1 MKKRLLSL
9 FLCMVML
16 LGLLPSDIGLSMS
29 TQAAGSSAQA
39 NYAADI
45 GKTATFSAYAP
56 SHIPITDNPTTVTNI
71 WGTDCEFLSLSSVP
85 DDLLMVIT
93 NYYLGADGNL
103 WYKVKAA
110 DGHTLPEKLL
120 NHPWVYQDNVNAPTS
135 ASLIIHENG
144 GSYRPNYGA
153 AIGNTARVDLNT
165 TWNFLV
171 FDDPSAFDY
180 DADWNDENN
189 WLYHDPEDGILDIET
204 DHLFVIRDYYYDEE
218 TTALWY
224 RVDAAPGYTLP
235 ERMQEATWVF
245 QNYTEIYQEDDWQM
259 LSPDQL
265 IIDDG
270 GRNFVFDAE
279 GNAVTNAEI
288 ALYDTLNLTCQSTL
302 TGSVAYQWQIRVD
315 DEWVNIVGRRNATIP
330 ADYSLFAN
338 AMDANKQAQL
348 RCVSKSGSK
357 TVEGEPITVT
367 VDTDFDYDNY
377 VPETPDEPDEPA
389 EPKMVKSTRSGSVQP
404 RADGDTNV
412 CYVTV
417 QYLFENGTQAA
428 NSYVAQ
434 VPIGVEQ
441 TVTAIFP
448 YVQGYL
454 PYYEDVQK
462 DSETFT
468 AIFTENEVY
477 TVIYKPTMVDYTVDI
492 YFQNIVNDDYS
503 FYDSRTY
510 QGLTGEKVPL
520 DTKQFDGM
528 RELLHETP
536 TIAAD
541 GTTHIEVYY
550 DRIYF
555 MTRVYLAGGYGIY
568 SVYARYGADLQS
580 HLTAPERPG
589 YSFVGWDEY
598 DVDSDDDGVPD
609 TGGDG
614 IAGPVYATVPAKN
627 LAYVAVWVE
636 NPTALVNIIFWGENP
651 NDEGYSYLS
660 TESLQVKPGIELT
673 YALSGQY
680 VCGLSAHTH
689 GNGCV
694 IKCGIEAHTHSA
706 ACYVFDCDQSHTHT
720 DACYG
725 NCPYINH
732 IHEWAC
738 YSTQTAQLATNQT
751 GNIKTAFDNLRNRVS
766 SPINGTIY
774 RARRNS
780 TNNTNYNFFYVNNT
794 WYYLGT
800 GNTYRGVSYTGT
812 IGTPTYTDPTS
823 KTANTSCSH
832 THDEECTDCGLSH
845 THTDYTGSC
854 YSLTCTKEEHD
865 HVGSCYTQCLEHT
878 HTNACAYPTFEGY
891 DASLWTLV
899 QSDTVTVERDGSTVL
914 NVYFDRTTFTL
925 RFLYNSNVVATIT
938 DKWGASISD
947 EFSKEPFSTTH
958 KGYPWTCTDTK
969 KYSYALQTLDVMPQF
984 NADFNRNNR
993 STSTEKIITYYIQKP
1008 GTTVS
1013 ENQWPTN
1020 STNFTELKKVSTYFN
1035 YATYA
1040 EEYHEMVGYKRY
1052 SKSVSGFTY
1061 NGSDRKNFTN
1071 NKLDLYYMLE
1081 SYTLDFYS
1089 GNSLVRTE
1097 STDYTQPLNIYADYT
1112 NPPLPDNVEEGSH
1125 DFAGWYLNPECTRA
1139 ADLATMTMP
1148 ASNLALYAKW
1158 VPNYHDVRIVLEK
1171 KADGVYGP
1179 EDSVLEVDGAKVE
1192 KLSIL
1197 HGTIVFSGN
1206 DNKTPPTP
1214 DNGQYKFLG
1223 WFYEDD
1229 GVELMWD
1236 FEHHPVVKDT
1246 IIYAKWSS
1254 EVLVPYTI
1262 YYQDKDGNNVAA
1274 PTTSSSLAGHSLTVD
1289 AKVATELYPEY
1300 REGYFPNVVSHSI
1313 ELRVE
1318 DAEDGV
1324 TYTFV
1329 YTKAPAKKYYVHYL
1343 DSSNGNVEM
1352 TGSPV
1357 EHTSAYAVVTETF
1370 KSFASDPV
1378 YKDHVPDAYQ
1388 KTLVL
1393 SANESENHI
1402 YFYYT
1407 KSDTDGVWHV
1417 EHLVQNKEEPDIYDS
1432 HSGDGDV
1439 DAIGTIITPV
1449 WPLDLSTD
1457 GYQFVK
1463 AVITNGSTSKT
1474 VTSWDDVKG
1483 EVSKDGLSIQVY
1495 YDLIKYPYKVIYRD
1509 RDTGIL
1515 LQEVE
1520 YKEASQLV
1528 FYGKTISEPSPRPHF
1543 DGYEFFSASTTTIV
1557 KDDPNNITNNI
1568 IYVYFTEESVRLDF
1582 KVVDNVGGT
1591 VNPEYTHVKVNTD
1604 PSATCTATPDA
1615 EYKFVGWYLD
1625 EACTLLYT
1633 TDAMLTLLKP
1643 TDGGWVP
1650 ATYYAKFEAGVAP
1663 LTIQR
1668 DNGEADQVYV
1678 YKIQKNDDPDFVIYV
1693 TITGNDSVTILDM
1706 PIAEYTI
1713 TQQNDW
1719 SWRYG
1724 DTAQTVELDAGGKT
1738 VVFDDDSNNDQWLNG
1753 NSDVETN
1760 EKGVAP

>member
-1 MKKRLLSL
+1 MIKKRIVALSL
-9 FLCMVML
+9 CLVML
-16 LGLLPSDIGLSMS
+16 LGLIPADVGIVMH
-29 TQAAGSSAQA
+29 TQAADSSAQA
-39 NYAADI
+39 NYAANI
-45 GKTATFSAYAP
+45 GKTATFSAYDP
-56 SHIPITDNPTTVTNI
+56 IPITDNPTTMTNI

-93 NYYLGADGNL
+93 NYYLSADGNL

-120 NHPWVYQDNVNAPTS
+120 NHPWVYQDNVNDPMG

-165 TWNFLV
+165 IWNFLV
-171 FDDPSAFDY
+171 FGDPSAFDY
-180 DADWNDENN
+180 DADWDDENN

-270 GRNFVFDAE
+270 GRNFVFDAV

-302 TGSVAYQWQIRVD
+302 TGSVAYQWQIRVG

-377 VPETPDEPDEPA
+377 EHPATPD
-389 EPKMVKSTRSGSVQP
+389 EPKMVKSVRAGGIQP
-404 RADGDTNV
+404 RAEGDTNV

-417 QYLFENGTQAA
+417 QYLFENRTQAA

-434 VPIGVEQ
+434 VPMGVEQ
-441 TVTAIFP
+441 TVSAIFP

-454 PYYEDVQK
+454 PYYEGERLDELTIT
-462 DSETFT
+462 DTFNG
-468 AIFTENEVY
+468 NEVL
-477 TVIYKPTMVDYTVDI
+477 TVIYKPTEVNYTVDI
-492 YFQNIVNDDYS
+492 YFQNVNNDDYS
-503 FYDSRTY
+503 FYDSKTY
-510 QGLTGEKVPL
+510 QGLTGSPVPL
-520 DTKQFDGM
+520 SPQEFPGM
-528 RELLHETP
+528 RVLLHETP
-536 TIAAD
+536 AIAAD
-541 GTTHIEVYY
+541 GTTHVEVYY
-550 DRIYF
+550 DRIYY

-598 DVDSDDDGVPD
+598 DVDSDEDGVPD

-614 IAGPVYATVPAKN
+614 IVNTVYPTVPNKH
-627 LAYVAVWVE
+627 LAYVALWVE
-636 NPTALVNIIFWGENP
+636 NATAQVNVVFWGENP

-660 TESLQVKPGIELT
+660 TEPLQVKPGLELT

-689 GNGCV
+689 GTGCTTNCE
-694 IKCGIEAHTHSA
+694 KEDHTHSEK
-706 ACYVFDCDQSHTHT
+706 CYTLTCTTEPHTHGDECCSHTHT
-720 DACYG
+720 ITCF
-725 NCPYINH
+725 
-732 IHEWAC
+732 
-738 YSTQTAQLATNQT
+738 TTATLISQSNLT
-751 GNIKTAFDNLRNRVS
+751 GNN
-766 SPINGTIY
+766 Y
-774 RARRNS
+774 RDQRDAI
-780 TNNTNYNFFYVNNT
+780 NNTLDAVAQEGYVYRYRQSRNTSYYFIYFDGT
-794 WYYLGT
+794 WYYIT
-800 GNTYRGVSYTGT
+800 NYSNRNTYSQTELSQPNSNGRYT
-812 IGTPTYTDPTS
+812 S
-823 KTANTSCSH
+823 SVAVCNHTAHNATCFS
-832 THDEECTDCGLSH
+832 DCPKPEH

-854 YSLTCTKEEHD
+854 YSLTCTKEEHA
-865 HVGSCYTQCLEHT
+865 HIASCYTQCLEHT

-899 QSDTVTVERDGSTVL
+899 QSDTVTVERNGSTVL

-993 STSTEKIITYYIQKP
+993 STNTEKIITYYIQKP
-1008 GTTVS
+1008 GTSVS
-1013 ENQWPTN
+1013 ENTWPTN

-1061 NGSDRKNFTN
+1061 NNSDRKNFTN

-1089 GNSLVRTE
+1089 GNSHVRAE

-1158 VPNYHDVRIVLEK
+1158 VPNYHTVRLVLEE

-1179 EDSVLEVDGAKVE
+1179 EDSLLEVGGTKME
-1192 KLSIL
+1192 SIEVL
-1197 HGTIVFSGN
+1197 HGTIVFSG
-1206 DNKTPPTP
+1206 DQDPIPPVPT
-1214 DNGQYKFLG
+1214 NGLYKFLG
-1223 WFYEDD
+1223 WFYDDD

-1246 IIYAKWSS
+1246 VIYAKWSS

-1262 YYQDKDGNNVAA
+1262 YYKDENGNDVAE
-1274 PTTSSSLAGHSLTVD
+1274 PTISSSLAGHSLTVN
-1289 AKVATELYPEY
+1289 AKVGLGLKPEC
-1300 REGYFPNVVSHSI
+1300 REGYFPDVVSHSI

-1318 DAEDGV
+1318 DATDGV

-1329 YTKAPAKKYYVHYL
+1329 YRQASTKKYYVHYL

-1357 EHTSAYAVVTETF
+1357 EHTSSYAVVTETF
-1370 KSFASDPV
+1370 KSFLGDPV

-1393 SANESENHI
+1393 SSDESENHI

-1417 EHLVQNKEEPDIYDS
+1417 EHLVQNRDEPTVYDS
-1432 HSGDGDV
+1432 IADDGGV
-1439 DAIGTIITPV
+1439 DAIGTTITPA
-1449 WPLDLSTD
+1449 WPPDLSID

-1463 AVITNGSTSKT
+1463 AIITNGSTSET
-1474 VTSWDDVKG
+1474 VTSWDKVKG
-1483 EVSKDGLSIQVY
+1483 TITKDGLSIQVY
-1495 YDLIKYPYKVIYRD
+1495 YDRIKYPYKIVYRNK
-1509 RDTGIL
+1509 DTGAEIRDPDL
-1515 LQEVE
+1515 F
-1520 YKEASQLV
+1520 KDPSQTKM
-1528 FYGKTISEPSPRPHF
+1528 YGSTVSAPTTLPSIP
-1543 DGYEFFSASTTTIV
+1543 GYEFASSTSCTIV
-1557 KDDPNNITNNI
+1557 KDDPDNITNNI
-1568 IYVYFTEESVRLDF
+1568 IYVYYTEQSIRLDF
-1582 KVVDNVGGT
+1582 KVVGPDGCGT
-1591 VNPEYTHVKVNTD
+1591 VNPEFTHVKVKSD
-1604 PSATCTATPDA
+1604 PSASCTATPA
-1615 EYKFVGWYLD
+1615 VGYQFVGWYLD
-1625 EACTLLYT
+1625 EACTLLHT
-1633 TDAMLTLLKP
+1633 TDEMLVLLKP
-1643 TDGGWVP
+1643 DDGWAP

-1663 LTIQR
+1663 LTIER
-1668 DNGEADQVYV
+1668 KNGEAEQVYV
-1678 YKIQKNDDPDFVIYV
+1678 YKIQKKDDSNFVIYV
-1693 TITGNDSVTILDM
+1693 TITGNGSVTIADM

-1719 SWRYG
+1719 SWRH
-1724 DTAQTVELDAGGKT
+1724 DDEAIDVALDADGET
-1738 VVFDDDSNNDQWLNG
+1738 ATFDDLTAHHQWLNG
-1753 NSDVETN
+1753 NSPVEKN